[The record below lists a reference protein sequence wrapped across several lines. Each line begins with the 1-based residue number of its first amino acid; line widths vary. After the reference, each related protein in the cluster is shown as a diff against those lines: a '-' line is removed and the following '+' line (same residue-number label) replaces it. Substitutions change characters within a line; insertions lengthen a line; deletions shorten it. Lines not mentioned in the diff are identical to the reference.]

1 MEHRMR
7 EWLRLY
13 RELGVAERALASDER
28 NREKQLEVRQL
39 RQRCNR
45 AFDAMQSAALARGGQ
60 WQMLR

>member
-13 RELGVAERALASDER
+13 RDLGVAERALASDER
-28 NREKQLEVRQL
+28 NREKQSQVRQL

-45 AFDAMQSAALARGGQ
+45 AYDALQSAALARGPH